1 MYDNCTNMMY
11 LINSY
16 SVVHLRIYINN
27 EVIGVYAVSLKDSN
41 DMRSNLTGS
50 CHVHSFCL
58 EKLP

>member
-1 MYDNCTNMMY
+1 MMY

-16 SVVHLRIYINN
+16 SVVQLRIYIND

-41 DMRSNLTGS
+41 DMRSDQTSS
-50 CHVHSFCL
+50 CNVRSFCL